1 MNRQLKIIEHLRLE
15 RGATLSFG
23 WCVLFS
29 AALTATLLVACD
41 QPFDP
46 RASLDKK
53 MVVFSVLSTDRKA
66 QFVRVQQS
74 YMSPTYDPLSFSTDN
89 SVADA
94 AVYLKASNGMYP
106 LRDTLLPRADTS
118 RYKFPLRAFV
128 LSPFVPKWGE
138 FYEVIVQSESYG
150 IASAAV
156 IVPGQTEISVPSNA
170 FDVLDHPDRNTPSTQ
185 MVFIVKMSGISR
197 GYVGRLLMYYDVLKG
212 SQWIEE
218 RVEIPVSSADSS
230 SFTLDASVYPRLT
243 STPSTNQVSLYYKN
257 GYYKAVLNA
266 VGSRYPSSKI
276 LFKWA
281 TFVVLQADKNLFEY
295 YSSFHASMDPYST
308 RLDEPIVSPLDGGLG
323 VVGAYSLD
331 SLVRLLPGNFIGNH

>member
-1 MNRQLKIIEHLRLE
+1 
-15 RGATLSFG
+15 LS
-23 WCVLFS
+23 
-29 AALTATLLVACD
+29 A
-41 QPFDP
+41 
-46 RASLDKK
+46 
-53 MVVFSVLSTDRKA
+53 
-66 QFVRVQQS
+66 
-74 YMSPTYDPLSFSTDN
+74 YDPLSFASDN
-89 SVADA
+89 SVIDA
-94 AVYLKASNGMYP
+94 KVYLKASNGMYP
-106 LRDTLLPRADTS
+106 MRDTLLPRADTS

-138 FYEVIVQSESYG
+138 SYEVIVQSASYG

-156 IVPGQTEISVPSNA
+156 IVPGQTEISVPGNA

-197 GYVGRLLMYYDVLKG
+197 GYVGRLLIYYDVLKG

-230 SFTLDASVYPRLT
+230 SFTLDASVYPRMK
-243 STPSTNQVSLYYKN
+243 STPSTNQASLYYKN
-257 GYYKAVLNA
+257 GYYKAVLDA
-266 VGSRYPSSKI
+266 VGSRYPSNNI